1 MLSLRF
7 LNPPLI
13 NKGLSS
19 SKYKPFSLI
28 PFDRIPT
35 ERNELNVYLS
45 ISLSKFRKV
54 FANAAIEGGEEKGV
68 VVGTEDLLQEE
79 ERLPA
84 GLQLQLMPKHVAVIM
99 DGNRRWARQKGLPM
113 EHGHRAGGQRM
124 RELTECCCRWG
135 IKVLTVYAFSS
146 ENWIRPKEEVDFLM
160 NLFEE
165 VIKSDL
171 ERSIRMG
178 IRVTM
183 IGDVPKL
190 PKSLQKLIAKSE
202 EATKANSRLHL
213 IIALNYSGRY
223 DIKQAC
229 KSIACKVKDG
239 LILPEDIDES
249 LIEQQLQTNCAEF
262 PHPDLLIRTSGEIR
276 VSNFMLWQLA
286 YTELHFVNA
295 LFPDFGEAGFIE
307 ALSSF
312 QRRQRRF
319 GGRSYGGRSS

>member
-7 LNPPLI
+7 PNPPLI

-19 SKYKPFSLI
+19 SKYKAFSLI

-54 FANAAIEGGEEKGV
+54 FANAAIEDGEEKGV

-99 DGNRRWARQKGLPM
+99 DGNRRWARQ
-113 EHGHRAGGQRM
+113 
-124 RELTECCCRWG
+124 
-135 IKVLTVYAFSS
+135 
-146 ENWIRPKEEVDFLM
+146 KEEVDFLM

-249 LIEQQLQTNCAEF
+249 LIEQQLQTNCC
-262 PHPDLLIRTSGEIR
+262 
-276 VSNFMLWQLA
+276 
-286 YTELHFVNA
+286 
-295 LFPDFGEAGFIE
+295 
-307 ALSSF
+307 
-312 QRRQRRF
+312 
-319 GGRSYGGRSS
+319 